1 MDYQKL
7 QDCLEQWSSIY
18 KRTDPESGYYKK
30 DKATEEEILETE
42 ARLGAVLPKELRN
55 FFLEYSK
62 ALHFYA
68 DLPEGLELPEEL
80 NEIFSAYIM
89 LSLDEVVN
97 AEAARRS
104 WAKDCFNN
112 MNDEYDKVWH
122 NKFGIMKVPNG
133 DIIALDTGKNP
144 ANPPVVYLSHDDGE
158 GHGAVLGKTFYKYLE
173 AIAEIGFCG
182 NEDWQMLPFIENME
196 YGINPACK
204 NAGVYKKL
212 LEEYKK

>member
-30 DKATEEEILETE
+30 DKATEEEIFETE

-133 DIIALDTGKNP
+133 DIIALDIGKIQP
-144 ANPPVVYLSHDDGE
+144 TRLLYILAMMMAKGMGLF
-158 GHGAVLGKTFYKYLE
+158 LGKL
-173 AIAEIGFCG
+173 
-182 NEDWQMLPFIENME
+182 FIN
-196 YGINPACK
+196 IWKP
-204 NAGVYKKL
+204 
-212 LEEYKK
+212 

>member
-1 MDYQKL
+1 M
-7 QDCLEQWSSIY
+7 
-18 KRTDPESGYYKK
+18 
-30 DKATEEEILETE
+30 
-42 ARLGAVLPKELRN
+42 
-55 FFLEYSK
+55 
-62 ALHFYA
+62 
-68 DLPEGLELPEEL
+68 PEGLELPEEL

-133 DIIALDTGKNP
+133 DIIALDIGKIQP
-144 ANPPVVYLSHDDGE
+144 TRLLYILAMMMAK
-158 GHGAVLGKTFYKYLE
+158 GHGAVLGETFYKYLE